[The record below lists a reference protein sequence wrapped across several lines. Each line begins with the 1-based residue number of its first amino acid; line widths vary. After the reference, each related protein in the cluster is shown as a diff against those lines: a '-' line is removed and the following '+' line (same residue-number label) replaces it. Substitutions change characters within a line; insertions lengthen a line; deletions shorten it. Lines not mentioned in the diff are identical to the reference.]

1 MIDPLG
7 HWHEFYAL
15 LGTASAT
22 MVGLLFV
29 AATVGSGVFTADRRA
44 PLRVFLSASVVHFSG
59 ILAVSLIVLAPLQSE
74 VLFGILVVACG
85 LFGLG
90 YYVVTLRDMVS
101 DGLYR
106 SLDPDDRIWYAFV
119 PAISYLFEAAAGVGL
134 ARQSDWGVA
143 TLAASMG
150 ILLTV
155 GLRNAWDITVWV
167 ITRRRE

>member
-1 MIDPLG
+1 MRSTTGTI
-7 HWHEFYAL
+7 FYAL

-22 MVGLLFV
+22 TVGLLFV
-29 AATVGSGVFTADRRA
+29 TATAGSGAFTADRRA

-59 ILAVSLIVLAPLQSE
+59 ILGVSLLVLAPMRSE
-74 VLFGILVVACG
+74 VLFGVLVVVCR

-90 YYVVTLRDMVS
+90 YYAMTLRDMIK

-106 SLDPDDRIWYAFV
+106 SIDPDDRVWYAFV
-119 PAISYLFEAAAGVGL
+119 PIVSYLFEAAAGVGL
-134 ARQSDWGVA
+134 AWQSDWGVA
-143 TLAASMG
+143 TLAAYMG